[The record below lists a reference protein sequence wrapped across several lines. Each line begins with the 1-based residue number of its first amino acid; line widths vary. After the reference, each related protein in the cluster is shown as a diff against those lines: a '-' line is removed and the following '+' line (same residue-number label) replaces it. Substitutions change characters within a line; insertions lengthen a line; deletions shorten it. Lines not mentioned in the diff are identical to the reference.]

1 MPFITARKVFTN
13 DGVLHNQAIHFD
25 SGKISRLE
33 NWNGDF
39 EFENIAPALFDTHIN
54 GGANFY
60 FTSKPD
66 FETLRDMSAASH
78 QTGTYYLLPA
88 LITSSIE
95 NILHALST
103 TADFITQN
111 PNSGILGIHLEG
123 PYLHPSKRG
132 AHLEKYIRKPDD
144 AEIAQILE
152 VGKEVIKIWTIAP
165 ELFTDRQ
172 LKTIMESG
180 ITLSVGH
187 SNASYEQANHAFDMG
202 ISLATH
208 LYNAMSAFHHR
219 NPGLVGAALL
229 HPRVWAPIILDGK
242 HCHFG
247 AAQLAYMTKPDRL
260 FLISDALFL
269 GRKKQSFQWEEFDA
283 ELINDEYINSEGNL
297 AGSSIS
303 LPEAIVNA
311 VNYLNIPLEIAI
323 EMASLRPA
331 RAMGLD
337 QNMGKIALNYPAN
350 FLAFDDD
357 LTNFRS
363 IS

>member
-1 MPFITARKVFTN
+1 MPYITARKVFTN
-13 DGVLHNQAIHFD
+13 DGVLHKQAIHFEN
-25 SGKISRLE
+25 GKISRLE
-33 NWNGDF
+33 NWQGDF

-54 GGANFY
+54 GGANYY

-66 FETLRDMSAASH
+66 FETLHDMAAASH
-78 QTGTYYLLPA
+78 QSGTFYLLPA
-88 LITSSIE
+88 LITSSID
-95 NILHALST
+95 NILHTLAT
-103 TADFITQN
+103 TTDFMAHN

-132 AHLEKYIRKPDD
+132 AHLEKYLRKPDD

-187 SNASYEQANHAFDMG
+187 SNASFEQANHAFDLG
-202 ISLATH
+202 ISLVTH

-229 HPRVWAPIILDGK
+229 HPKVWAPIILDGK

-247 AAQLAYMTKPDRL
+247 SAQMAYLAKKDKL

-269 GRKKQSFQWEEFDA
+269 GRKKQSFEWEEFDA
-283 ELINDEYINSEGNL
+283 ELQNGEYINSEGNL
-297 AGSSIS
+297 AGSAIS
-303 LPEAIVNA
+303 LPEAIINA
-311 VNYLNIPLEIAI
+311 VNHLNTPLETAI
-323 EMASLRPA
+323 EMASLRPVMA
-331 RAMGLD
+331 LGLD
-337 QNMGKIALNYPAN
+337 HKIGKIALNYPAN
-350 FLAFDDD
+350 FLAFEDD
-357 LTNFRS
+357 LTNFRC
-363 IS
+363 I